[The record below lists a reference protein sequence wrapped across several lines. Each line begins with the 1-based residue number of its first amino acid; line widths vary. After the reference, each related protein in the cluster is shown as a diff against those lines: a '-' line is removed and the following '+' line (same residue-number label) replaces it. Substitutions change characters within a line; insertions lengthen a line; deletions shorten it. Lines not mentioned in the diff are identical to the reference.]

1 MAVRPGITAYVYRT
15 CMPFQVKSYKL
26 DADWKSR
33 QREKG
38 QHREGPAEGDGKA
51 GGWSTRQGR
60 YLIGRAT
67 TTTGMREAGIGLGPR
82 RQRRSNAI
90 WGWATRN
97 PEKNMHDE

>member
-51 GGWSTRQGR
+51 GGWSTRRGR
-60 YLIGRAT
+60 YREGDNDNGDERGRHWAGAAKT
-67 TTTGMREAGIGLGPR
+67 TSIQRDMGLGYKE
-82 RQRRSNAI
+82 S
-90 WGWATRN
+90 G
-97 PEKNMHDE
+97 EKYA